1 MNKDVGK
8 TIKAIAFYL
17 PQFHPIPENNDWWGR
32 GFTEWNNVVKGK
44 PRFKNHYQP
53 HLPEELGFYDLR
65 LEETR
70 LAQEMLA
77 KEYGIHGF
85 CYYHYWFSGKRL
97 LNEPI
102 DRKLKNPNEDLPF
115 MLCWANENW
124 TKVWDGGENEI
135 LIKQDYS
142 KEDDLKHFNHLLKYF
157 RDDRYIKIDDKP
169 VFLIYRPKLFPDI
182 NKTIEIWRK
191 EALKND
197 FKGLHLGYVQS
208 WGVYDIPESM
218 GFDFGVEFHPF
229 SKSKVNL
236 NFSKKINHFFLKAYN
251 KLFSTYSIVIK
262 KRKPDVVRNYWDYA
276 LMQMN
281 DTYSKNI
288 SPCLTPMWDNS
299 ARRKHGALILKNSSP
314 VYYKKWLNFILNNYP
329 WDKSIEKFLF
339 INAWNE
345 WAEGNHLEPCQ
356 KWGRAYLEITK
367 ECLNNGK

>member
-169 VFLIYRPKLFPDI
+169 VFLISFLY
-182 NKTIEIWRK
+182 TISSGP
-191 EALKND
+191 AKND
-197 FKGLHLGYVQS
+197 
-208 WGVYDIPESM
+208 D
-218 GFDFGVEFHPF
+218 
-229 SKSKVNL
+229 
-236 NFSKKINHFFLKAYN
+236 
-251 KLFSTYSIVIK
+251 SISNISLSSL
-262 KRKPDVVRNYWDYA
+262 RIFKPDRSCS
-276 LMQMN
+276 
-281 DTYSKNI
+281 TSPNI
-288 SPCLTPMWDNS
+288 
-299 ARRKHGALILKNSSP
+299 
-314 VYYKKWLNFILNNYP
+314 F
-329 WDKSIEKFLF
+329 
-339 INAWNE
+339 
-345 WAEGNHLEPCQ
+345 
-356 KWGRAYLEITK
+356 
-367 ECLNNGK
+367 